1 MMLYSY
7 EKLLIGFE
15 FLGPVQVSINFQ
27 TLITK
32 QLSKNNTLLTL
43 FYSVFRYLA
52 ATQYINVF
60 KYMSFIFYYLHL
72 SQVASC
78 IFYYTFLTSKIIQ
91 DQVRNYIIDK
101 RAAAIQLVLSC
112 TSKCFILINKG
123 SVTKRHE
130 VRYVV
135 ILSN

>member
-1 MMLYSY
+1 MILYSHA
-7 EKLLIGFE
+7 KLLIGFE

-27 TLITK
+27 TFITK

-72 SQVASC
+72 SQVASY

-91 DQVRNYIIDK
+91 DQVRNCIIDK

>member
-72 SQVASC
+72 SQVASY

-91 DQVRNYIIDK
+91 DQVRNCINDK

-123 SVTKRHE
+123 SMTKRHE

>member
-27 TLITK
+27 TFITK
-32 QLSKNNTLLTL
+32 QLSKNKTLLTL

-72 SQVASC
+72 SQVASY

-101 RAAAIQLVLSC
+101 RAAAIYLVLSC

>member
-1 MMLYSY
+1 MILYSHA
-7 EKLLIGFE
+7 KLLIGFE

-72 SQVASC
+72 SQVASYV
-78 IFYYTFLTSKIIQ
+78 FYYTFLTSKIIQ
-91 DQVRNYIIDK
+91 DQVRNCIIDK
-101 RAAAIQLVLSC
+101 RAAAIQLVLNC

-123 SVTKRHE
+123 FVTKTHE

-135 ILSN
+135 IFSN

>member
-72 SQVASC
+72 SQVASY

-112 TSKCFILINKG
+112 TSKCFILINKV
-123 SVTKRHE
+123 SVTKHHE

>member
-72 SQVASC
+72 SQVASY

-91 DQVRNYIIDK
+91 DQVHNCIIDK

-112 TSKCFILINKG
+112 TSKCFILINKV
-123 SVTKRHE
+123 SVTKHHE